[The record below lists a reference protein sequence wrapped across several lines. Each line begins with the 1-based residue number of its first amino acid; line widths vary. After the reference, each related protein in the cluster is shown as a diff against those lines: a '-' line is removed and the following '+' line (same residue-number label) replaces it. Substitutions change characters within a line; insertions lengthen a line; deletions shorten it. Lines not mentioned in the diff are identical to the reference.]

1 MNVLFVCT
9 GNTCRSPMAEGI
21 FKKIVAEKNLKNI
34 NVSSAG
40 IAADNRSGATENAVK
55 VCQEWNVDLKSHVS
69 KSIFDVN
76 VENIDSFFVMTQ
88 SHRDFLINLGVK
100 KERIFV
106 LGSQIPDP
114 FGGNIEVYAQCRN
127 QIYRAISELI
137 ENFNFDHRGELND

>member
-21 FKKIVAEKNLKNI
+21 FKKIVAEKSLKNI

-40 IAADNRSGATENAVK
+40 IAADGSSGATENAVK
-55 VCQEWNVDLKSHVS
+55 VCQEWNVNLKAHVS

-100 KERIFV
+100 KEKIFI
-106 LGSQIPDP
+106 LGAQILDP
-114 FGGNIEVYAQCRN
+114 FGGSIEIYTQCRN

-137 ENFNFDHRGELND
+137 EDLNFDYNGAQND